1 MKTRLIATFIC
12 TLALATTGI
21 SVLADGPQEGAQQ
34 KREQRA
40 TWEREITA
48 VGPSVGPMI
57 HGMEGDHFMFVSSE
71 MSFDG
76 KVVKDAPYSA
86 TAVTESVQTLADG
99 NRIVNKTSASVYRDS
114 AGRTRREQSLSRIG
128 PYSSARDT
136 PNTIVINDPVA
147 EVNYILEP
155 NSRIARKMN
164 LMNKKIEVR
173 VTPEEVAR
181 RIKEKEAHVA
191 AGGHGGTIQHKI
203 ERENVASR
211 VEVTSGMGGGVMIA
225 RSGGKPRIAPTKESL
240 GKQMI
245 EGVEAE
251 GMRTTFTIPAGDIG
265 NEMPINMVSEQW
277 FSPELQTVVMSRHS
291 DPRSGERIY
300 RLTNISRTEP
310 AASLFEV
317 PSDYTIRDNS
327 SADRLKVELM
337 EKVRQK
343 EKEQQ

>member
-1 MKTRLIATFIC
+1 MID
-12 TLALATTGI
+12 GI
-21 SVLADGPQEGAQQ
+21 
-34 KREQRA
+34 
-40 TWEREITA
+40 
-48 VGPSVGPMI
+48 
-57 HGMEGDHFMFVSSE
+57 EGDHFMFVSSE

-86 TAVTESVQTLADG
+86 VAVTESVQVLADG

-128 PYSSARDT
+128 PYSSAGDT

-164 LMNKKIEVR
+164 LMSKKIAVQIS
-173 VTPEEVAR
+173 PEEAAR
-181 RIKEKEAHVA
+181 RMKEKEAHVA

-203 ERENVASR
+203 DRENGATR
-211 VEVTSGMGGGVMIA
+211 VEVTHGAGGGVMVA
-225 RSGGKPRIAPTKESL
+225 RSGGKPRIAPNRESL

-251 GMRTTFTIPAGDIG
+251 GTRITVTIPAGDIG
-265 NEMPINMVSEQW
+265 NEMPINMISEQW
-277 FSPELQTVVMSRHS
+277 YSPELKTIVMSRHS
-291 DPRSGERIY
+291 DPRSGERSY

-317 PSDYTIRDNS
+317 PSDYTIRENN
-327 SADRLKVELM
+327 SADRLKVELI